1 MGINSESAFLS
12 YLCFC
17 LLFSHVLL
25 SFVLDHDS
33 IVSVS
38 LFIICFLCLR
48 SLEPTSYWVIE
59 IVVPVM

>member
-1 MGINSESAFLS
+1 MADSYQGVGGRDRAWVLTQSAFLS

-33 IVSVS
+33 CCVCFPVYYLLS
-38 LFIICFLCLR
+38 L
-48 SLEPTSYWVIE
+48 SP
-59 IVVPVM
+59 VP